1 VSIAVQHVRSI
12 PASEQFAYDP
22 GMPATA
28 LGDASTPVL
37 CIGLLRQKSDTIQ
50 GLERR
55 LKNKFAPANFTRGSA
70 SKSRSGLVRAGYV
83 ELVEKGEKPT
93 LDSFRVTAAGE
104 AHFLAWLRQ
113 IELPPI
119 VRDVVQ
125 CKLEFFEYE
134 ELPDV
139 ILMVEEH
146 AIAYG
151 AGADIAHEELQEEQ
165 RRRRERRRRRQP
177 PDWHLELNIA
187 KAKDLAKLG
196 NAMKDR
202 LNALVGELKAIQE
215 TFRKYNEGSAQTG

>member
-1 VSIAVQHVRSI
+1 
-12 PASEQFAYDP
+12 
-22 GMPATA
+22 MPALA
-28 LGDASTPVL
+28 RGDARTPVI
-37 CIGLLRQKSDTIQ
+37 CVGLLRQKPDTIQ

-55 LKNKFAPANFTRGSA
+55 LKNKFAAASFTRGSA
-70 SKSRSGLVRAGYV
+70 SKSVPGLIRQGRV
-83 ELVEKGEKPT
+83 ELVEKGEKST
-93 LDSFRVTAAGE
+93 LDLFRITAAGE
-104 AHFLAWLRQ
+104 AYFLAWLRQ
-113 IELPPI
+113 SELPPT
-119 VRDVVQ
+119 VRDVLQ

-165 RRRRERRRRRQP
+165 RRRRERRRRQQP
-177 PDWHLELNIA
+177 PDWRLELNIA

-215 TFRKYNEGSAQTG
+215 TFRTYNEGSARRRGDG